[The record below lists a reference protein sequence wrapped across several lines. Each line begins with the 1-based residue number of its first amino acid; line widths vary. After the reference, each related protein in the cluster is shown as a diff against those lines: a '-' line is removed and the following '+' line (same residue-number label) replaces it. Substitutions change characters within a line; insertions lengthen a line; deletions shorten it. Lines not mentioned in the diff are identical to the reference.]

1 MRMGPLAI
9 LFIGVCAVASGGL
22 FGRVGL
28 DAGTNGFTMSLW
40 RLTVSGLVLT
50 ATGLLKGDRHLF
62 ERKDQIRMAVA
73 GLFLALHFLTWLT
86 SLEYVSVTR
95 STLLVA
101 TTPLWAGL
109 LGFVFPAL
117 KPQKSFWY
125 GLALSLAG
133 IVLVTG
139 TDHMTGR
146 AHLGP
151 TWFGDALAIAGSL
164 CILPY
169 MLLSQEVQ
177 KQAETGPVVRR
188 IYVAAAISLWVL
200 ALIGRQPMLPAN
212 ANGWLGVVGMAF
224 VAQMIGHTSFNR
236 ALRHLSA
243 AQVSTAAL
251 LEPVFAGLF
260 AWILFGESLT
270 LRQGTGAVLLL
281 LGVGIALRTPK
292 SETVVIE
299 GSV

>member
-1 MRMGPLAI
+1 MRAGPIVILA
-9 LFIGVCAVASGGL
+9 IGVCAVASGGL

-28 DAGTNGFTMSLW
+28 DAGTSGFTLSLW
-40 RLTVSGLVLT
+40 RLTVSGLVLLV
-50 ATGLLKGDRHLF
+50 TGVFQKGKPCFGRGDLL
-62 ERKDQIRMAVA
+62 RMATA
-73 GLFLALHFLTWLT
+73 GFFLALHFVTWLT
-86 SLEYVSVTR
+86 SLQYVSVTR

-101 TTPLWAGL
+101 TTPIWAGL
-109 LGFVFPAL
+109 LGFVFPVL
-117 KPQKSFWY
+117 KPQKSFWT
-125 GLALSLAG
+125 GLALSLVG

-146 AHLGP
+146 TQHGP
-151 TWFGDALAIAGSL
+151 TWVGDALALLGSL

-169 MLLSQEVQ
+169 MLCSQEVQ
-177 KQAETGPVVRR
+177 KRANTGPVVRH
-188 IYVAAAISLWVL
+188 IYVAAAISLWIL
-200 ALIGRQPMLPAN
+200 ALLGRQPLAPAN
-212 ANGWLGVVGMAF
+212 TNGWFAVIGMAL

-260 AWILFGESLT
+260 AWVLFGETLT
-270 LRQGTGAVLLL
+270 LRQGTGALLLL

-292 SETVVIE
+292 SDSVVLE
-299 GSV
+299 GNV